1 MEYCLSSLTC
11 QGGATKQLLRKL
23 LFMLLLEEYHTLR
36 ACAQPGIAF
45 DFKTVR
51 YIFIYFFILLNNHFD
66 SITTRIGFDFHW

>member
-1 MEYCLSSLTC
+1 
-11 QGGATKQLLRKL
+11 
-23 LFMLLLEEYHTLR
+23 MLLLEEYHTLR

-66 SITTRIGFDFHW
+66 SITTRLGFDFHW